1 MIWEMVGGPK
11 KKAWCNC
18 EFSKLEIFDIFLCTP
33 VSTSGMKYHN
43 LNLYIEQM
51 NMGSLMKNHFASA
64 MTYPIYRVIR
74 GGI

>member
-1 MIWEMVGGPK
+1 MALK
-11 KKAWCNC
+11 KKPGAIVN
-18 EFSKLEIFDIFLCTP
+18 SLKLEICNIFLCTP

-51 NMGSLMKNHFASA
+51 NTGSLMKKTFCICDDLSNLQ
-64 MTYPIYRVIR
+64 RVIR